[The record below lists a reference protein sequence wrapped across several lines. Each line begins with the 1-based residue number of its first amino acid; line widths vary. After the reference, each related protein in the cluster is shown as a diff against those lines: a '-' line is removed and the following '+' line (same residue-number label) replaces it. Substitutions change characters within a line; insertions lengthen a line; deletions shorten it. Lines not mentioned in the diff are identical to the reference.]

1 VGPPGILPGDSDCA
15 GETPACPADKMS
27 APQLR

>member
-1 VGPPGILPGDSDCA
+1 LPGDSDCA